1 MAWGVLRH
9 SRQKQEASPS
19 LPRLYPV
26 SSVTRGW
33 PLLNWRS
40 DSWTRE
46 VWSRGPTRPTAASP
60 PTSDGREARA
70 RGRPPFLGGR
80 LASKARRRLCGQRG
94 RGTAKGHRLGLQG
107 SPAGAPGG
115 PPALLLWTRS
125 FPEWL
130 PRASREPDLGG
141 LQPVSLCP
149 PRGCAKPARP
159 GPRGHADRQACCPGP
174 SRSCSS
180 PPLSSEF
187 CIPSTSPSAPRMG

>member
-19 LPRLYPV
+19 LPCLYPV

-94 RGTAKGHRLGLQG
+94 RGTAKGTQTRASGQPCRGSWRPSRLAAVDEELPGVAAQG
-107 SPAGAPGG
+107 
-115 PPALLLWTRS
+115 
-125 FPEWL
+125 L
-130 PRASREPDLGG
+130 PRA
-141 LQPVSLCP
+141 
-149 PRGCAKPARP
+149 
-159 GPRGHADRQACCPGP
+159 
-174 SRSCSS
+174 
-180 PPLSSEF
+180 
-187 CIPSTSPSAPRMG
+187 